1 MENPTKVVT
10 GKVRF
15 SYAQVFEPKAMEG
28 ESKAKYSVSILI
40 PKKDKATITKIEKA
54 IQAAAEAGKTS
65 KFGGKMPRTFETLR
79 DGDDKDDEVYEG
91 HMYVN
96 AKSVTKPSVV
106 DVDCQAIID
115 KEEFYSGCYG
125 RASITFY
132 AYNTS
137 GNKGVACG
145 LNHVQKLEDGERLG
159 GVGSSAEEDFG
170 DDMMD

>member
-1 MENPTKVVT
+1 
-10 GKVRF
+10 
-15 SYAQVFEPKAMEG
+15 
-28 ESKAKYSVSILI
+28 
-40 PKKDKATITKIEKA
+40 
-54 IQAAAEAGKTS
+54 
-65 KFGGKMPRTFETLR
+65 MPRTFETLR

-106 DVDCQAIID
+106 DADCQAILD

-145 LNHVQKLEDGERLG
+145 LNHVQKLEEGERLG

-170 DDMMD
+170 DDMMG